1 MALVIVESP
10 TKAKKIQS
18 FLGKGYK
25 VKASLGHV
33 RDLPPDEFAV
43 SIEALERGKFP
54 FKFKI
59 LAGKSKVVR
68 ELSRLASGELVL
80 CASDPDRE
88 GEAIAWHLAQ
98 LLKDKAK
105 EVKRI
110 EFHEITK
117 KALAEAVKRPR
128 EIDLNRVRAQFAR
141 RAIDRILGYLISPE
155 LSKELGQ
162 RGLSAGR
169 VQSTALAE
177 IVKREREIK
186 DFVPK
191 PYWLVEAELEKDGK
205 KFKAKTEKF
214 WDKKEAQENLKF
226 PTLLVIRADKR
237 KKLEKPKAP
246 FTASTLQ
253 QEANRLFKWSP
264 EYTMKV
270 AQELFENGY
279 ITYHRSDSPRLS
291 EEAVGFLRSLIP
303 RLFGKDYLPAKPFTY
318 KAKEGAQDA
327 HEAIRPTKLT
337 PEGAPENLKDKLTPQ
352 QLKLYTLIWKRTLA
366 SQMKEAVW
374 NTQTVVFQNDR
385 GVKFTAKGKTLVFE
399 GWRKVYDAE
408 VEEDGE
414 GILPE
419 LKVGEKLPAKL
430 RLREDKT
437 KPPSRYTEGSLVKW
451 MEKTGVGRPSTYAS
465 TVKTLK
471 ARKYVLITKGKIV
484 PTETAFRVI
493 EFLERKHPWILS
505 PELTAQMEK
514 QLDLVEQGKLD
525 WRKPVLETVEKV
537 RELLPLLSEERD
549 DTPTEK
555 QLEFARSLAEKL
567 KRELPAEVLLSKK
580 KLSKWIDGAKRELQK
595 EKANSPL
602 SQKQVAVIEKN
613 GDEKVKEAL
622 KNGDYAYCR
631 KWLDRF
637 FKELKRTKGRRR
649 K

>member
-1 MALVIVESP
+1 MPLVIVESP
-10 TKAKKIQS
+10 TKARKIQS
-18 FLGKGYK
+18 FLGKGYT

-43 SIEALERGKFP
+43 SIEALEEGKFP
-54 FKFKI
+54 FKFSV
-59 LAGKSKVVR
+59 LFGKGKVVK
-68 ELSRLASGELVL
+68 ELQKLASGELVL

-98 LLKDKAK
+98 LLKEKAK
-105 EVKRI
+105 DVKRI
-110 EFHEITK
+110 EFHEITRKALK
-117 KALAEAVKRPR
+117 KALENPR

-155 LSKELGQ
+155 LQRELGQ
-162 RGLSAGR
+162 RNLSAGR

-186 DFVPK
+186 EFVPK
-191 PYWLVEAELEKDGK
+191 PYWVVEAEIEKDGK
-205 KFKAKTEKF
+205 KFKARTEKF

-264 EYTMKV
+264 EYTMRV
-270 AQELFENGY
+270 AQELFENGF

-303 RLFGKDYLPAKPFTY
+303 RLYGKEYLPERPYTY

-327 HEAIRPTKLT
+327 HEAIRPTRLT
-337 PEGAPENLKDKLTPQ
+337 PEGSPENLKGELSPQ

-374 NTQTVVFQNDR
+374 NTQTVVLQNSR

-414 GILPE
+414 GILPG
-419 LKVGEKLPAKL
+419 LKVGENFPAKL
-430 RLREDKT
+430 RLKKDET
-437 KPPSRYTEGSLVKW
+437 KPPPRYTEGSLVKW

-471 ARKYVLITKGKIV
+471 ARKYVLISKGKIV

-537 RELLPLLSEERD
+537 RELLPFLSKEKD
-549 DTPTEK
+549 DKPTEK
-555 QLEFARSLAEKL
+555 QLEFARRLAEQL
-567 KRELPAEVLLSKK
+567 KRELPTEVLLSKK
-580 KLSKWIDGAKRELQK
+580 KLSKWIDGAKRDLNK
-595 EKANSPL
+595 KKANFPL
-602 SQKQVAVIEKN
+602 SQKQIAVIERN
-613 GDEKVKEAL
+613 GNEKVKEAL

-631 KWLDRF
+631 KWLDSF
-637 FKELKRTKGRRR
+637 FKRRRR

>member
-1 MALVIVESP
+1 MLVIVESP

-18 FLGKGYK
+18 FLGKGYT

-43 SIEALERGKFP
+43 SIEALEQGKFP
-54 FKFKI
+54 FKFKV
-59 LAGKSKVVR
+59 LAGKGRVVK
-68 ELSRLASGELVL
+68 ELQRLASGELVL

-98 LLKDKAK
+98 LLKEKAK

-117 KALAEAVKRPR
+117 KALQEAVKRPR

-155 LSKELGQ
+155 LSKELGK

-186 DFVPK
+186 EFVPK
-191 PYWLVEAELEKDGK
+191 PYWVVEVELEKDGK
-205 KFKAKTEKF
+205 KFRARTEKF
-214 WDKKEAQENLKF
+214 WDKKEAQENLRF

-246 FTASTLQ
+246 FTASALQ

-291 EEAVGFLRSLIP
+291 EEAVGFLRNLIP
-303 RLFGKDYLPAKPFTY
+303 RLFGKDYLPAKPFVY

-337 PEGAPENLKDKLTPQ
+337 PEGAPENLKDRLTPQ

-374 NTQTVVFQNDR
+374 NTQTVVLQNDR

-419 LKVGEKLPAKL
+419 LRVGEKLPAKL
-430 RLREDKT
+430 RLKEDKT
-437 KPPSRYTEGSLVKW
+437 KPPARYTEGSLVKW
-451 MEKTGVGRPSTYAS
+451 LEKTGVGRPSTYAS

-471 ARKYVLITKGKIV
+471 ARKYVVVKGGKMV

-493 EFLERKHPWILS
+493 EFLEEKHPWILS

-549 DTPTEK
+549 DRPTEK

-567 KRELPAEVLLSKK
+567 KKELPADVLLSKK
-580 KLSKWIDGAKRELQK
+580 KLSKWIDGAKRELAK
-595 EKANSPL
+595 EKANAPL
-602 SQKQVAVIEKN
+602 SEKQVAVIEKH
-613 GDEKVKEAL
+613 GDEKVREAL
-622 KNGDYAYCR
+622 LRGDYAYCR
-631 KWLDRF
+631 KWLDGF
-637 FKELKRTKGRRR
+637 FRELKRSGRR
-649 K
+649 KKK

>member
-43 SIEALERGKFP
+43 SIEALERGNFP

-68 ELSRLASGELVL
+68 ELSKLAQGELVL

-291 EEAVGFLRSLIP
+291 EEAVGSLRSLIP